1 MPANKTIVAV
11 STPSGRGAL
20 ALLRLSGPDAFS
32 ITAKCLKEK
41 TLFKTAEVRYIGL
54 YTIIDPFRLKT
65 IDQVTII
72 KYSAPRS
79 YTGENMVEII
89 GHGGKFIVHELLK
102 ALKTAGA
109 KGAERG
115 EFTRRALV
123 NGKIDLLKAEA
134 IQGIIESE
142 NQTGLACARKFYS
155 GESLSVFSRWR
166 EELMGL
172 LEGIEAWI
180 EFEEEEGAKDRAAG
194 KEKLDRF
201 IRILGEDLQRRERIK
216 IIDDGL
222 KVVIAGPANA
232 GKSTLFNR
240 LLGFDRTIVH
250 NTPGTTR
257 DMVSEH
263 VMIGDNEVQLIDSAG
278 FREAENEVEKKG
290 IERSREAI
298 RGASIVLWV
307 TAADEKLVQTELEEI
322 EKKRGSPMLCIINK
336 IDKGDRTEKER
347 EFNRAGIQNIA
358 ISLLKQNQIEGIESA
373 LKVMVEKIKE
383 EIQVPDFILNDR
395 HEEIVRSLLEALKGA
410 NKAWDQA
417 EIAAMHL
424 KGAIGYFDE
433 FFGKSAPE
441 TIMDKI
447 FEKFCIGK

>member
-20 ALLRLSGPDAFS
+20 ALLRLSGPEAFS

-41 TLFKTAEVRYIGL
+41 ALFKTAEMRYIGL
-54 YTIIDPFRLKT
+54 YTIIDPFHLKT

-109 KGAERG
+109 KGAEKG

-142 NQTGLACARKFYS
+142 SQTGLACARKLYS
-155 GESLSVFSRWR
+155 GESLSAFSRWR
-166 EELMGL
+166 EELTGL

-194 KEKLDRF
+194 KENLDRF
-201 IRILGEDLQRRERIK
+201 IRVLGEDLQRRERIK

-336 IDKGDRTEKER
+336 IDKGDRTEK
-347 EFNRAGIQNIA
+347 
-358 ISLLKQNQIEGIESA
+358 
-373 LKVMVEKIKE
+373 
-383 EIQVPDFILNDR
+383 
-395 HEEIVRSLLEALKGA
+395 
-410 NKAWDQA
+410 
-417 EIAAMHL
+417 
-424 KGAIGYFDE
+424 
-433 FFGKSAPE
+433 
-441 TIMDKI
+441 
-447 FEKFCIGK
+447 